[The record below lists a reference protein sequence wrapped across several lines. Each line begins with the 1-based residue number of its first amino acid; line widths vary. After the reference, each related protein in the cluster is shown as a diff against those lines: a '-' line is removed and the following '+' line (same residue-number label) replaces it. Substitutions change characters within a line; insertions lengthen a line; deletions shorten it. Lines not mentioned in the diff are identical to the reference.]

1 MRAINLTSELVFG
14 KRALDKAC
22 YVGPGYAL
30 DYREFD
36 RAVRRQAAQM
46 LRERVAPGD
55 RVVIALDDG
64 PNLAVI
70 FFAALAV
77 GALPAALNSR
87 LDGASLRQI
96 LADCEPV
103 ALYGEPAQAAAIRD
117 AVHGMAASPR
127 VFLPEFDW
135 FRSLLASR
143 DADDHWDAAV
153 AIDPQAPAL
162 IQYTSGTTGRPK
174 GVMHSS
180 RGVLE
185 CCAAFTGQ
193 LGLGA
198 DDILYSVPKIFFGYG
213 MGNSLF
219 FPLYLGATAVLDP
232 AWPTAPLV
240 QANLRQFAPT
250 VLFAVP
256 TMYRMLLDAE
266 LPSRQCSLRLA
277 FSAGAPL
284 PEITASRW
292 RARFGFDLHDGIG
305 STELCHVFATSYPDA
320 LRTGSLGHMLP
331 DCEARIVGE
340 HGRDTEPGEVGVLL
354 IRAPFMAVGYW
365 RRSPQEASGFVDGWY
380 RTGDLFSRD
389 RDGFLYF
396 HGREDDRFKVYGRWV
411 VPIEIEV
418 LIGKHAPALGAC
430 FVVPGRDAAG
440 EDRPVLC
447 VHGRPDEHEVNRVI
461 ELLKR
466 EVDSHSVPATV
477 LLLDDLP
484 LTPNGKPNRRAIAQ
498 LADLAL
504 RRAQPVED
512 SVLC

>member
-1 MRAINLTSELVFG
+1 MSALNLTSELVFA

-46 LRERVAPGD
+46 VRERVQPGD
-55 RVVIALDDG
+55 RVVIGLDDS

-70 FFAALAV
+70 FFASLAI
-77 GALPAALNSR
+77 GALPAVVNSR
-87 LDGASLRQI
+87 LDADSLRQI
-96 LADCEPV
+96 LLDAEPI
-103 ALYGEPAQAAAIRD
+103 ALYGEPAQAT
-117 AVHGMAASPR
+117 AVRQALHGMSAAPK

-135 FRSLLASR
+135 FRALLAAR
-143 DADDHWDAAV
+143 DGDDDWNEVV
-153 AIDPQAPAL
+153 ALAEDAPAL

-174 GVMHSS
+174 GVMHSA
-180 RGVLE
+180 RGVME

-193 LGLGA
+193 LRLSSE
-198 DDILYSVPKIFFGYG
+198 DVLYSVPKIFFGYG

-232 AWPTAPLV
+232 AWPTAALV
-240 QANLRQFAPT
+240 HANLRQFAPT

-256 TMYRMLLDAE
+256 TMYRMLLEAE
-266 LPSRQCSLRLA
+266 VQPRDCRLRLA

-284 PEITASRW
+284 PDITASRW

-305 STELCHVFATSYPDA
+305 STELCHVFATSFPDS
-320 LRTGSLGHMLP
+320 LRAGSLGRVLP
-331 DCEARIVGE
+331 DCQARIVGE
-340 HGRDTEPGEVGVLL
+340 HGNDTEPGEVGVLL

-365 RRSPQEASGFVDGWY
+365 RRAHSEASGFVDGWY

-389 RDGFLYF
+389 AEDYLYF

-418 LIGKHAPALGAC
+418 LIGKHAPALAAC
-430 FVVPGRDAAG
+430 FVVPGRDGGG

-447 VHGRPDEHEVNRVI
+447 VHGRPDPLEVERVMA
-461 ELLKR
+461 LLR
-466 EVDSHSVPATV
+466 QHLESHSVPVKV
-477 LLLDDLP
+477 LALEELP

-498 LADLAL
+498 LADHAL
-504 RRAQPVED
+504 RREQRVED